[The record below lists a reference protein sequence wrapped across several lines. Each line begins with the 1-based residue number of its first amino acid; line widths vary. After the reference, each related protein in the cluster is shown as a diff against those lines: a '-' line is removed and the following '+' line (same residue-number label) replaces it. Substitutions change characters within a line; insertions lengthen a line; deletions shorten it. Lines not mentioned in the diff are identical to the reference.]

1 MAVLSDFSEQ
11 RGRLAAAM
19 ERRGAWPSRSPWI
32 RQAIE
37 AVPRHD
43 FAPPLL
49 WHWDGHTYQ
58 PVDREADAGRWAQ
71 EVYGGPDE
79 AAVTQLGDGR
89 PTSSLSCQGVV
100 VDMLD
105 PLLLDPGHRVLE
117 LGTGTGW
124 NTALLARRA
133 GPDLVTS
140 VEVDAALAG
149 QARACSAVD
158 RLRPTPP
165 PPPPGT
171 PRSPPP

>member
-105 PLLLDPGHRVLE
+105 SLLLDPG
-117 LGTGTGW
+117 TGSW
-124 NTALLARRA
+124 NWAPAPVERRA
-133 GPDLVTS
+133 PGPPRR
-140 VEVDAALAG
+140 
-149 QARACSAVD
+149 AR
-158 RLRPTPP
+158 
-165 PPPPGT
+165 PGDE
-171 PRSPPP
+171 R